1 MFQLPSIS
9 IINVCELENVSD
21 LRFTS
26 SNRMLVNSNFTLVSL
41 EYNMNFLEM
50 YKMPL
55 IKPWQCKFK
64 PFNYEEML
72 FQLKK
77 RCFFPYILLT

>member
-1 MFQLPSIS
+1 
-9 IINVCELENVSD
+9 
-21 LRFTS
+21 
-26 SNRMLVNSNFTLVSL
+26 
-41 EYNMNFLEM
+41 MNFLEM

-55 IKPWQCKFK
+55 IKSWQCKFK

-77 RCFFPYILLT
+77 KMIFSLYFVDIKYVYSYTIHHKNIFS